1 MVYTDPQSAYADVEA
16 GNLDSMNTVPT
27 SALSTFESDDQVQ
40 AVNEPGIVSRSFT
53 FAAGQ
58 KHFSLDDEGRL
69 RRAAVSMAINPA
81 SRSATRSPTAPTRRR
96 RISPPR

>member
-1 MVYTDPQSAYADVEA
+1 MVYTDPQPAYADVEA

-53 FAAGQ
+53 FAALGPLCPIAFWRGGA
-58 KHFSLDDEGRL
+58 HALSTTAGR
-69 RRAAVSMAINPA
+69 
-81 SRSATRSPTAPTRRR
+81 
-96 RISPPR
+96 